1 MAGHGAALNVD
12 GAAVGVEHAFAHHL
26 GKRRMRE
33 DGLHQLGFGG
43 LQRFRDAPSL
53 RKFIDVDKF
62 GHAELG
68 AGCRSYRQSS

>member
-1 MAGHGAALNVD
+1 MAGQVAALNVD
-12 GAAVGVEHAFAHHL
+12 GAAVSVEHAFAHHFR
-26 GKRRMRE
+26 KRRMRE
-33 DGLHQLGFGG
+33 DGLHQLGLRC